1 MAVGK
6 EIVSAFSGPADL
18 SSFNLVTHKPSSETI
33 HIKKSK
39 ERLQLESL
47 YQQVRDFRES
57 KNRSV
62 SRTKILEQLVEN
74 YPEDWLLP
82 IELYEL
88 AFIGNETMLCDK
100 ISKHLETIKHDKPEY
115 GKLIDNGISIIEQS
129 LVD

>member
-88 AFIGNETMLCDK
+88 AFKGNETMLCDK